1 MFTCILFDIDGTLLD
16 TRKASTLSAQRTLED
31 IAGSAPPLAEID
43 ALFGVA
49 NHLIAQKYNVDP
61 AQYTEIAD
69 RHYEILGEKYN
80 RVYPFV
86 VETLEKLAQKTLTLG
101 IITAKSRWE
110 YQHDFDRFELK
121 KYFRIAVTA
130 SDADPKPS
138 PAPVEKFIQATGVN
152 RDEILFLGDTS
163 ADARCARAAGI
174 SFAFASWSGNA
185 AITESDYLL
194 DDIRDLLNLL

>member
-16 TRKASTLSAQRTLED
+16 TQKASSLSAQKTLED
-31 IAGSAPPLAEID
+31 MTGNAPPLAELD

-49 NHLIAQKYNVDP
+49 NHLMAQKYNVDP
-61 AQYTEIAD
+61 VQYTEIVD
-69 RHYEILGEKYN
+69 RHYEIVSAKYN

-86 VETLEKLAQKTLTLG
+86 VETLEELTQKALTLG

-110 YQHDFDRFELK
+110 YQHDFGRFELE
-121 KYFRIAVTA
+121 KYFRMAVTA

-138 PAPVEKFIQATGVN
+138 PAPVEKFIQATGVD
-152 RDEILFLGDTS
+152 RDEILFLGDAS
-163 ADARCARAAGI
+163 ADIRCARAAGI
-174 SFAFASWSGNA
+174 SFAFANWSGNKV
-185 AITESDYLL
+185 ITESDYIL